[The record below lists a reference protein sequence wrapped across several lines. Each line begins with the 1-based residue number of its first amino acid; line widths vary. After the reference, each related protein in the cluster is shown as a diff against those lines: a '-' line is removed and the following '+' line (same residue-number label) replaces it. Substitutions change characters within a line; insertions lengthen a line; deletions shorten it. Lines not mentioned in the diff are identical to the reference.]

1 MRRKRSLWP
10 SCVWL
15 LAACLLSTAA
25 MGAEPVAYDV
35 EILIFKHENAE
46 LADGAPAQPFPRLAG
61 ATNLS
66 ETRQGD
72 ALHALP
78 AGEFTLGGAQSIL
91 ADSSGYAVIE
101 HVAWRQPGW
110 NEDNARPVHI
120 HGGARYRSFDDA
132 AGSPRSA
139 SDLGYPYS
147 ESRTTTTFEELDGTV
162 KVVLGHYLHVYT
174 DLAFRMPVA
183 TQTVQGEGLSPSGN
197 AIYEYRVQDHRRMR
211 SRELHYLDHP
221 LLGVLVRIT
230 PVAQPAPVQPQ
241 PPETDGQDSNAQ
253 GVNGGSTAPPAAP
266 PAAD

>member
-1 MRRKRSLWP
+1 MRRKRSLWR
-10 SCVWL
+10 SCAWL

-25 MGAEPVAYDV
+25 TGAEPAAYDV

-46 LADGAPAQPFPRLAG
+46 LADGAPAQPFPRLTG
-61 ATNLS
+61 AIDLS

-72 ALHALP
+72 AFHALP
-78 AGEFTLGGAQSIL
+78 AGEFTLGGAQSVL
-91 ADSSGYAVIE
+91 ADSSAYAIIE

-110 NEDNARPVHI
+110 NEHNARPVHI
-120 HGGARYRSFDDA
+120 HGGAQYQSFDNA

-139 SDLGYPYS
+139 SELGYPYS
-147 ESRTTTTFEELDGTV
+147 ESRTATTFEELDGTV
-162 KVVLGHYLHVYT
+162 KVVLDRYLHVYT
-174 DLAFRMPVA
+174 DLVFRTPVA
-183 TQTVQGEGLSPSGN
+183 TQTVQGEGLSSSGN

-230 PVAQPAPVQPQ
+230 PVAPAPVQPQ
-241 PPETDGQDSNAQ
+241 PPETGGQDSS
-253 GVNGGSTAPPAAP
+253 GVNGGQTAPPAAP